1 MNKKLKYVSD
11 VMFAYF
17 RQQKCG
23 SAGNGD
29 YLVIKIHFALREPH
43 NRLFRAEDSE

>member
-23 SAGNGD
+23 NTGNGD
-29 YLVIKIHFALREPH
+29 YLGGSLIDFVIARPIRIESL
-43 NRLFRAEDSE
+43 